1 MKLARAAYRFAGVLL
16 AAGLVAG
23 CAARADSVVPVAD
36 PVGRQ
41 ALHAAQAFLNN
52 YIDAD
57 GRVVRRDQG
66 GDTVSEGQAY
76 ALLIASALHA
86 QLLFDKV
93 WDWTRRHLMQP
104 NGLPAWRIDAGG
116 GIPDTQS
123 ASDADVLMA
132 WLLLRDDGPN
142 RQEHQ
147 AAGRQ
152 LANAVLEH
160 EVIFTATGGAML
172 AAGPWAVDKGVI
184 NVSYWSSAVF
194 DDLARLTGNSKWA
207 VMAEQVPTML
217 GELTLNGSLLP
228 PDWAQLKDEAL
239 HPSSSPQGV
248 ASSPSTQP
256 QYGFDAQRAVLW
268 SAVSCS
274 AQERR
279 DAARWYALLQNPSRA
294 RSMSLAL
301 KGDVLNGSP
310 HPVPLVAAAAA
321 ADAAGDDQASQS
333 LMASAEDEYRQSPSF
348 FGAAWIALGRLLL
361 FTDSLTTC
369 GE

>member
-1 MKLARAAYRFAGVLL
+1 MRHAGGSG
-16 AAGLVAG
+16 A
-23 CAARADSVVPVAD
+23 PVAD
-36 PVGRQ
+36 RMDQ
-41 ALHAAQAFLNN
+41 QSLRAAQAFLDN

-76 ALLIASALHA
+76 AMLIASAVDA
-86 QLLFDKV
+86 QSMFDKV
-93 WDWTRRHLMQP
+93 WDWTRSNLMQP

-116 GIPDTQS
+116 GISDPQS

-132 WLLLRDDGPN
+132 WVLLRDEGPN
-142 RQEHQ
+142 RQEHR
-147 AAGRQ
+147 AAGLQ

-160 EVIFTATGGAML
+160 EVIFTTTGTAVL
-172 AAGPWAVDKGVI
+172 AAGPWALDKGSI

-194 DDLARLTGNSKWA
+194 DDLAGLTGNSKWA
-207 VMAEQVPTML
+207 VMAEQVPTVL
-217 GELTLNGSLLP
+217 GELTQDGMLLP
-228 PDWAQLKDEAL
+228 PDWAQLNGEDL

-248 ASSPSTQP
+248 PSSPSAWP
-256 QYGFDAQRAVLW
+256 QYGLDAQRAVLW

-274 AQERR
+274 PRERH

-301 KGDVLNGSP
+301 NGEVLDPNP
-310 HPVPLVAAAAA
+310 HPMPLVAAAAA
-321 ADAAGDDQASQS
+321 ADAADDERASQS
-333 LMASAEDEYRQSPSF
+333 LMASAEDLYRQSPSF

-361 FTDSLTTC
+361 FTDALDAC
-369 GE
+369 AK